1 MADVLFYS
9 TGEIF
14 WVTDPPENRSEH
26 IGVRP
31 VFPPVPPDRFFTYA
45 RAARM
50 LEARGHRVI
59 GAYGRHREAHRN
71 ARAAGAAG
79 DPEWLALA
87 DHPRADRLVL
97 VLIATEQPGDRFG
110 PMPFTA
116 EEQEA
121 FRAFRARGGG
131 TYVMW
136 DHGPLGYASLDTL
149 GLAGPIEPE
158 PAEPLRPDV
167 VHSLNSTDSPR
178 TRIQGVRMTA
188 DGPVPVD
195 VELSLGPP
203 AGYLQKIVP
212 AELAWKQPDGT
223 PAPFTPHPIFNGVG
237 SGDGI
242 WIPAHAHEGIFKAGV
257 HYMYRLDE
265 SRLPEGVRLLAVH
278 VPLNET
284 SFNAFPVMA
293 IEPGAGNR
301 GAVLWDSSFHHLV
314 DINLAADG
322 KVPWEPYAPFTADSL
337 WQPQVPPDLFNQ
349 RLEEGLAR
357 LFGNAVAWLGNEL
370 QDRRKLPAGRQNH
383 PADRR
388 AVPVFN

>member
-167 VHSLNSTDSPR
+167 VHSLDSTDSPR

-212 AELAWKQPDGT
+212 AELAAAATSRKLAEADAALEARTEAAAQ
-223 PAPFTPHPIFNGVG
+223 AL
-237 SGDGI
+237 
-242 WIPAHAHEGIFKAGV
+242 AGQRAAV
-257 HYMYRLDE
+257 VAELDQ
-265 SRLPEGVRLLAVH
+265 V
-278 VPLNET
+278 
-284 SFNAFPVMA
+284 
-293 IEPGAGNR
+293 
-301 GAVLWDSSFHHLV
+301 
-314 DINLAADG
+314 AADAAAELV
-322 KVPWEPYAPFTADSL
+322 KRVS
-337 WQPQVPPDLFNQ
+337 
-349 RLEEGLAR
+349 GLDVSNDEAA
-357 LFGNAVAWLGNEL
+357 NAVKKVA
-370 QDRRKLPAGRQNH
+370 A
-383 PADRR
+383 
-388 AVPVFN
+388 